1 MTMDGARKIDARHR
15 IRNKVLAVL
24 VAVAVLPAV
33 AVSLYALRKASDALS
48 EQALTLLSESCVTDA
63 RRVRDELEG
72 ARQQL
77 DSLVKEN
84 LDPDNLLAAFLRDPA
99 ERSSGERQA
108 FRPDE
113 WKQVQKDLDAVE
125 QALRRLQDRQS
136 ACELALVLSPAFGG
150 SRDTPILWIERDG
163 SPRARQLLELDS
175 QGLPHPIAPPES
187 PLLPLLLE
195 AFAQVR
201 DSHPERDLLRATLPR
216 PGGDG
221 CDALELFASRVQGQF
236 GTEYGWIFLIHS
248 WRRLL
253 LGLHHAAADPA
264 LPDGG
269 DGTLRTVFESRTLT
283 PVASSIAGRVAT
295 LPEEF
300 GLRAPA
306 KELWSNPALFRDG
319 EMFAFASLEPRGDD
333 ATLRYVL
340 AVERPAHELLDNVH
354 HFRVVFTAVLAA
366 ALLFATL
373 VGLFL
378 TRRLTRPLELLRDG
392 ATRIGR
398 GDLSQRIEIRTG
410 DEAEELAREFN
421 AMAGE
426 LASLYAGMEK
436 TIAERTAQLREAL
449 DELQRAHAR
458 IVDSEKRYSDI
469 VENASD
475 LMQVTDAAGRI
486 VSANRRQA
494 ERLGIAVGKLQGRP
508 FLDFVAP
515 EARDATRR
523 AFDQVLAGHPLK
535 AFDSALSGLGGA
547 APFPV
552 EISATP
558 VVEDGRATG
567 VRAILRDVSE
577 RKAIEARLIK
587 AERLSSVGA
596 LAAGVAHEINN
607 PMGIITMFAQ
617 RALERAKK
625 GEIDLDKLSKI
636 VEQGKRVAAITRNLL
651 DFARAAPTRFER
663 FDLGDVVQATVALL
677 ADRAQMQQI
686 RVEIALEPGLPP
698 LWGNRQQLSQVLL
711 NLLLNAFQA
720 IAKAG
725 TVSIRAEATATTRL
739 PTGGRGVR
747 IRIEDDGPG
756 IPADVLPH
764 LFEPFFTTKAPGEGT
779 GLGLSVSW
787 GIVKEHHGALFAE
800 NRAEGGARFEL
811 ELPLDAE
818 PAAAG
823 ETNRPVAGGKGER

>member
-1 MTMDGARKIDARHR
+1 MEGVPRIDARHR

-72 ARQQL
+72 ARKQL

-84 LDPDNLLAAFLRDPA
+84 LDPDNLLKVFVPDPD
-99 ERSSGERQA
+99 ERSSGERRA
-108 FRPDE
+108 FTPDE
-113 WKQVQKDLDAVE
+113 WKRVEKDLDAVE
-125 QALRRLQDRQS
+125 QALRRMQDRQD

-150 SRDTPILWIERDG
+150 GRDTPLLWVERDG
-163 SPRARQLLELDS
+163 APRARQLVERDL
-175 QGLPHPIAPPES
+175 QGFPRPLPPPES
-187 PLLPLLLE
+187 PLLPLLFA

-201 DSHPERDLLRATLPR
+201 DAHPERDLLRATVPR

-221 CDALELFASRVQGQF
+221 GDALELFASRVQGQY
-236 GTEYGWIFLIHS
+236 GTEYGWIFLVHS

-253 LGLHHAAADPA
+253 RGLHQEPTAAPPA
-264 LPDGG
+264 HDRDGS
-269 DGTLRTVFESRTLT
+269 LRTVFDARTMAL
-283 PVASSIAGRVAT
+283 VASSAPGRAAA
-295 LPEEF
+295 LPTEF
-300 GLRAPA
+300 GLRDHARA
-306 KELWSNPALFRDG
+306 LQSNAALFRSG
-319 EMFAFASLEPRGDD
+319 EMLAFAPLEPRSDD

-340 AVERPAHELLDNVH
+340 AVERPARELLDSVH

-366 ALLFATL
+366 ALLLATL

-392 ATRIGR
+392 ASRIGR
-398 GDLSQRIEIRTG
+398 GELGQRIDIRTH

-426 LASLYAGMEK
+426 LASLYGGMEK
-436 TIAERTAQLREAL
+436 TIADRTAQLREAL
-449 DELQRAHAR
+449 DELRHAHAR

-475 LMQVTDAAGRI
+475 LMQVTDAEGRI

-494 ERLGIAVGKLQGRP
+494 ERLGLPAEALRGRL
-508 FLDFVAP
+508 FLEFVAP

-523 AFDQVLAGHPLK
+523 AFEHVLAGNPLR
-535 AFDSALSGLGGA
+535 AFDSALAGPDGT

-558 VVEDGRATG
+558 VVEAGRATG
-567 VRAILRDVSE
+567 VRSILRDVSE

-625 GEIDLDKLSKI
+625 GEIDLDKLAKI

-663 FDLGDVVQATVALL
+663 FPLDEVVQGTVALL
-677 ADRAQMQQI
+677 NDRAQMQQI
-686 RVEIALEPGLPP
+686 RVTVELEPGLPP

-711 NLLLNAFQA
+711 NLMLNAFQS
-720 IAKAG
+720 IGKDG
-725 TVSIRAEATATTRL
+725 TVAVRATVAPATRL
-739 PTGGRGVR
+739 PTGGRAVR
-747 IRIEDDGPG
+747 IAVEDSGAG
-756 IPADVLPH
+756 IPAEVLPH

-811 ELPLDAE
+811 ELPLDAG

-823 ETNRPVAGGKGER
+823 ETNRPDPGPKRES